1 MNSDLEKEFYCSL
14 NLVSGEEVV
23 SLIMVDDSDPSDPLI
38 VLQEPIII
46 NYTTHG
52 NISQIK
58 IEPWMKMTTEDI
70 FFIRLS
76 KVITMTEIDDIDI
89 IEMYTDFNESRNEFK
104 MQQDDDQYDL
114 KSEAEKN
121 VTRKMGFLGSI
132 SEKKKSL
139 EDIFK
144 VDIKDNHKEL

>member
-1 MNSDLEKEFYCSL
+1 
-14 NLVSGEEVV
+14 
-23 SLIMVDDSDPSDPLI
+23 
-38 VLQEPIII
+38 
-46 NYTTHG
+46 
-52 NISQIK
+52 
-58 IEPWMKMTTEDI
+58 
-70 FFIRLS
+70 
-76 KVITMTEIDDIDI
+76 
-89 IEMYTDFNESRNEFK
+89 

>member
-1 MNSDLEKEFYCSL
+1 
-14 NLVSGEEVV
+14 
-23 SLIMVDDSDPSDPLI
+23 
-38 VLQEPIII
+38 
-46 NYTTHG
+46 
-52 NISQIK
+52 
-58 IEPWMKMTTEDI
+58 
-70 FFIRLS
+70 
-76 KVITMTEIDDIDI
+76 MTEIDDIDI

-104 MQQDDDQYDL
+104 MQQNDDQYDL

-144 VDIKDNHKEL
+144 LDIKDNHKEL

>member
-1 MNSDLEKEFYCSL
+1 
-14 NLVSGEEVV
+14 
-23 SLIMVDDSDPSDPLI
+23 
-38 VLQEPIII
+38 
-46 NYTTHG
+46 
-52 NISQIK
+52 
-58 IEPWMKMTTEDI
+58 MKMTTEDI

>member
-1 MNSDLEKEFYCSL
+1 
-14 NLVSGEEVV
+14 
-23 SLIMVDDSDPSDPLI
+23 
-38 VLQEPIII
+38 
-46 NYTTHG
+46 
-52 NISQIK
+52 
-58 IEPWMKMTTEDI
+58 
-70 FFIRLS
+70 
-76 KVITMTEIDDIDI
+76 MTEIDDIDI

-144 VDIKDNHKEL
+144 LDIKDNHKEL

>member
-1 MNSDLEKEFYCSL
+1 
-14 NLVSGEEVV
+14 
-23 SLIMVDDSDPSDPLI
+23 
-38 VLQEPIII
+38 
-46 NYTTHG
+46 
-52 NISQIK
+52 
-58 IEPWMKMTTEDI
+58 MKMTTEDI

-144 VDIKDNHKEL
+144 LDIKDNHKEL